1 MSARRLGLRVGRSF
15 QVDCQRESSRFVET
29 THEGGIMRSFT
40 RWLAVAGIVVTL
52 LLLVGC
58 GGATGGGTGTTKAPQ
73 TTTSG
78 EAGTTTTKAPETTTT
93 GREETTTT
101 KTPQTT
107 ATSGGTGTTAAP
119 DTGEATS
126 NTWLFIVI
134 GVVLL
139 VVIVAIIASWRSRK
153 AKAAAAAGSTAAATA
168 VPAWRAVAEQAYSQS
183 RWLYENLTPEIA
195 QWRGD
200 LLHRGEGRSGDQL
213 SDTASAQQQTW
224 NQLGT
229 QMTAAATTLY
239 SLELQV
245 DPASQ
250 PVVRSLIDA
259 LNNTRTAVDDV
270 ASARLA
276 VDEATDAYESDSG
289 NQRLQQD
296 LSFTHDREN
305 QSVQNLN
312 GSRAVL
318 QGALA
323 NLAALK

>member
-1 MSARRLGLRVGRSF
+1 MKSLTRS
-15 QVDCQRESSRFVET
+15 
-29 THEGGIMRSFT
+29 
-40 RWLAVAGIVVTL
+40 LAVAGLIVTL
-52 LLLVGC
+52 LFLAGC
-58 GGATGGGTGTTKAPQ
+58 GGATGSGTGTTKAPQ
-73 TTTSG
+73 TTTTKAPETS
-78 EAGTTTTKAPETTTT
+78 TTKAPETTTT
-93 GREETTTT
+93 GGAETTTT

-119 DTGEATS
+119 DTGETSS
-126 NTWLFIVI
+126 NTWLFVIVGI
-134 GVVLL
+134 IVL
-139 VVIVAIIASWRSRK
+139 VIVVAIIASRRSRK
-153 AKAAAAAGSTAAATA
+153 AKAAAVAGSTAAAA
-168 VPAWRAVAEQAYSQS
+168 AAPAWKAIAEQAYSQS

-200 LLHRGEGRSGDQL
+200 LLHRGEGPSGDQA
-213 SDTASAQQQTW
+213 SDIASAQQQTW

-245 DPASQ
+245 DPVSQ

-276 VDEATDAYESDSG
+276 VNEATDSYESDSG
-289 NQRLQQD
+289 NQSLQQD